1 MENSYSQPV
10 ESIPLSDDC
19 SVVKIHL
26 HECMDA
32 LKDDSGRPKS
42 RELALA
48 VTKLQEATMWI
59 DEHLRLA

>member
-1 MENSYSQPV
+1 MEKSHSQPV

-26 HECMDA
+26 HECMEA

-59 DEHLRLA
+59 DEHLRVA